1 MCRDPFG
8 IGVGVKE
15 RLEPIR
21 THSLGVSKS
30 HSGLLP
36 AVVYCLDDVVLEAIY
51 LRDRSQCS
59 RIGCSSR
66 DRDHSYDYL
75 HFGLNIVMAKKFT
88 QYLVDTRPLYM
99 LTAQEVKDLA
109 RSAQQTIAV
118 DNTLLFKYR
127 LDFLHIQD
135 AAAKGLTKL
144 DILSADPN
152 EFKIIADAWGFSCT
166 VGNLYT
172 TNTVYTTGLTATD
185 VNTLTSNVTVDWSN
199 PRAPV
204 IDVEFFRNTGNLSYV
219 VTTASVL
226 TTTQNKLGLS
236 GISNV
241 SYIGKTPILG
251 TGAIWTINTV
261 RNTAY
266 SFKDNVSAGGGT
278 NYSVGNV
285 ISIAGQYLGGN
296 NQNGAT
302 ITVTAVKDGKITA
315 STIAGTANTFPGMAT
330 HTITANSNYLTL
342 VEGAV

>member
-1 MCRDPFG
+1 
-8 IGVGVKE
+8 
-15 RLEPIR
+15 
-21 THSLGVSKS
+21 
-30 HSGLLP
+30 
-36 AVVYCLDDVVLEAIY
+36 
-51 LRDRSQCS
+51 
-59 RIGCSSR
+59 
-66 DRDHSYDYL
+66 
-75 HFGLNIVMAKKFT
+75 MANKFT
-88 QYLVDTRPLYM
+88 PQLDTRPLYM

-135 AAAKGLTKL
+135 ASAKGLTKL

-152 EFKIIADAWGFSCT
+152 EFKIIAEAWGFTCT
-166 VGNLYT
+166 VGNTYA

-185 VNTLTSNVTVDWSN
+185 VNTLISNVTVDWSS

-204 IDVEFFRNTGNLSYV
+204 IDVAFFRNTGNLSYV
-219 VTTASVL
+219 VATTSVL

-241 SYIGKTPILG
+241 SYSGRAPILG
-251 TGAIWTINTV
+251 TGATWTINTV
-261 RNTAY
+261 SNSAY

-296 NQNGAT
+296 NQNDAT

-315 STIAGTANTFPGMAT
+315 STITGTANAVPGKAT

-342 VEGAV
+342 DNFQR